1 MSTPPPPHYR
11 SFRIV
16 LVLIL
21 MGALAGVA
29 WWITK
34 PGVWAEILRYLR
46 GVG

>member
-1 MSTPPPPHYR
+1 MSTPLPPHYR

-29 WWITK
+29 WWIMK
-34 PGVWAEILRYLR
+34 PGVLDEILHFL
-46 GVG
+46 GK